1 MIIVDTSALL
11 AMHDP
16 REKSH
21 LELRKI
27 AQSRKQELIIS
38 PYVVAEFDYMISKA
52 NSADFSLRALNNL
65 LIAPFELVQLTTVD
79 FITATEVMAKYQDLN
94 IGITDA
100 SLIALAARF
109 ETSKI
114 MTLDRRHF
122 SAMKLLS
129 GKPVQ
134 MIPN

>member
-1 MIIVDTSALL
+1 VIIVDTSALL

-21 LELRKI
+21 LDLRKI
-27 AQSRKQELIIS
+27 AQSRKQELIVS

-52 NSADFSLRALNNL
+52 NSSEFSLRALNNL
-65 LIAPFELVQLTTVD
+65 LIAPFELVQLTTED
-79 FITATEVMAKYQDLN
+79 FIKATEVMAKYHDLS

>member
-1 MIIVDTSALL
+1 VIIVDTSALL

-38 PYVVAEFDYMISKA
+38 PYVVAESDYMISKA
-52 NSADFSLRALNNL
+52 NSSEFSLRALNNL

>member
-27 AQSRKQELIIS
+27 AQSKKQELIVS

-52 NSADFSLRALNNL
+52 NSSEFSLRALNNL

-79 FITATEVMAKYQDLN
+79 FIAATDVIAKYQDLR

-100 SLIALAARF
+100 SLIALSARF
-109 ETSKI
+109 GTNKI

-134 MIPN
+134 IIPN

>member
-11 AMHDP
+11 AMHDT

-27 AQSRKQELIIS
+27 AQSRKQELIVS

-52 NSADFSLRALNNL
+52 NSSDFSLRALNNL
-65 LIAPFELVQLTTVD
+65 LIAPFELVQLTTED
-79 FITATEVMAKYQDLN
+79 FIKATEVMEKYQDLS
-94 IGITDA
+94 IGVTDA

-134 MIPN
+134 VIPS

>member
-1 MIIVDTSALL
+1 VIIVDTSALL

-65 LIAPFELVQLTTVD
+65 LIAPFELVQLTTAD

-109 ETSKI
+109 EANKI

>member
-1 MIIVDTSALL
+1 
-11 AMHDP
+11 MHDP

-52 NSADFSLRALNNL
+52 NSEDFSLRALNNL

>member
-1 MIIVDTSALL
+1 
-11 AMHDP
+11 MHDP

>member
-1 MIIVDTSALL
+1 
-11 AMHDP
+11 MHDP

-21 LELRKI
+21 LDLRKI
-27 AQSRKQELIIS
+27 AQSRKQELIVS

-52 NSADFSLRALNNL
+52 NSSEFSLRALNNL
-65 LIAPFELVQLTTVD
+65 LIAPFELVQLTTED
-79 FITATEVMAKYQDLN
+79 FIKATEVMAKYHDLS

-114 MTLDRRHF
+114 MTLDCRHF

-134 MIPN
+134 IVPN

>member
-65 LIAPFELVQLTTVD
+65 LIAPFELVQLTTAD

>member
-1 MIIVDTSALL
+1 
-11 AMHDP
+11 MHDS

>member
-1 MIIVDTSALL
+1 
-11 AMHDP
+11 MHDP

-65 LIAPFELVQLTTVD
+65 LIAPFELVQLTTAD

>member
-1 MIIVDTSALL
+1 VIIVDTSALL